1 MEVQENLK
9 VLQVA
14 CSNEHCLALTA
25 NGRVFSKGRNDFGQL
40 GLGTTTAS
48 DRWQQVPLQIQAFS
62 PRFATFVACGGFHS
76 IVICEQASVHAFG
89 SNHCWQLGCADG
101 NMSNRPLLI
110 SCPEQIKK
118 VCCGFNHTL
127 LLGSSGAV
135 FGCGSGHRCQLG
147 RNLRSY
153 HFVSAIT
160 LPPVVRARVVDIISD
175 PHVDVSVLLDQ
186 EGILYISGAAGE
198 LFGHSN
204 PIEDFFP
211 LKQSFVVVN
220 SRIVCIQPD
229 TTGYKACFNELTC
242 CDIEVR
248 TRDVSEPIYFGWDT
262 VRARSPYLT
271 KLVDSEM
278 RDVQKLQNGKRRKV
292 TLEQYTWNTQFAYG
306 KYLHEGVLDAE
317 PQTLLELLQLADEYQ
332 DETGLALLC
341 ASMLIRKVT
350 AANLA
355 DCLEHCI
362 NIKFPALAPGL
373 VKQGMVKMAKHF
385 EINRHI
391 ILVVGTVLQ
400 SDATDCILY
409 DRKR

>member
-1 MEVQENLK
+1 
-9 VLQVA
+9 
-14 CSNEHCLALTA
+14 LALAT
-25 NGRVFSKGRNDFGQL
+25 NGQVFSKGRNDCGQL
-40 GLGTTTAS
+40 GLGNTAAS
-48 DRWQQVPLQIQAFS
+48 NSWQQVPLPMETGSA
-62 PRFATFVACGGFHS
+62 RFATFVACGSHHS
-76 IVICEQASVHAFG
+76 IVICEQESVHAFG
-89 SNHCWQLGCADG
+89 QNGSAQLGKPFG
-101 NMSNRPLLI
+101 SNEYSPVWI
-110 SCPEQIKK
+110 SCPEQIRK
-118 VCCGFNHTL
+118 VCCGHNHTL
-127 LLGSSGAV
+127 LLGSSGKV
-135 FGCGSGHRCQLG
+135 FGCGSGQKCQLG
-147 RNLRSY
+147 RNLRST
-153 HFVSAIT
+153 HAVSAIT
-160 LPPVVRARVVDIISD
+160 LPPAVKARVVDIISH
-175 PHVDVSVLLDQ
+175 PHLDVSVLVSE

-229 TTGYKACFNELTC
+229 TTGYKACFNESTC
-242 CDIEVR
+242 CDIEVG

-262 VRARSPYLT
+262 IRARSPYLT

-292 TLEQYTWNTQFAYG
+292 TLEKYTWNTQFAYG
-306 KYLHEGVLDAE
+306 KYLHENILEAE
-317 PQTLLELLQLADEYQ
+317 PETLLELLQLADEYQ

-400 SDATDCILY
+400 SDATDCTLY